1 MVYMFS
7 VRFLSRIDIRVVFI
21 IFLLMGISLITI
33 SSYSSCTLGDLR
45 LDHGADTSSFMTS
58 MVRSQIKWFF
68 IGWGL
73 FFLFSGFDY
82 NKLREYAWVIY
93 AISIIALIGLFF
105 TDPIQRVQRWYR
117 LPFIQFNIQPSEL
130 AKLAMIIA
138 MSWFLEKRANS
149 SRSFATTCGALLIA
163 GLPFLLILKQPDLG
177 TALVLYPMAL
187 VMCYFGDIHPSVMRL
202 FLFIGAVAFA
212 LVFIIFSGM
221 VSHENARPYAY
232 TFLKEYQYERLNPN
246 THHQKAAITSIAVG
260 GIHGV
265 GWKNSEYARGGSL
278 PAPYTDSVFSAF
290 GEEFGFIGLILLLVL
305 FYALIYCSFQVTV
318 VAKDPFGR
326 LLASGIAVFLA
337 MHVLI
342 NIGMMCGWLPIT
354 GVPLVLV
361 SYGGSHVVSTMIAI
375 GILQSIYSRRFMF

>member
-1 MVYMFS
+1 MFS
-7 VRFLSRIDIRVVFI
+7 ARFLRRIDIRIIFI
-21 IFLLMGISLITI
+21 ICILMGISLVTI
-33 SSYSSCTLGDLR
+33 SSYSCEFNHDF
-45 LDHGADTSSFMTS
+45 ADDSFMTP
-58 MVRSQIKWFF
+58 MVRSQLKWFCV
-68 IGWGL
+68 GWGL

-93 AISIIALIGLFF
+93 GLSLIALIGLFF

-117 LPFIQFNIQPSEL
+117 LPFIQFNMQPSET
-130 AKLAMIIA
+130 AKLAVIIA
-138 MSWFLEKRANS
+138 LSWFLEKKASS
-149 SRSFATTCGALLIA
+149 SRSIATTIGALLIV
-163 GLPFLLILKQPDLG
+163 GIPFILILKQPDFG
-177 TALVLYPMAL
+177 AALVLYPMAL
-187 VMCYFGDIHPSVMRL
+187 VMCYFGDIHPGVIRSL
-202 FLFIGAVAFA
+202 IFAGAVAFA
-212 LVFIIFSGM
+212 CVFTIFSGM
-221 VSHENARPYAY
+221 VSHEEARPYAR

-246 THHQKAAITSIAVG
+246 THHQKASVTSIAVG
-260 GIHGV
+260 GVSGV
-265 GWKNSEYARGGSL
+265 GWKNSEYARAGSL

-290 GEEFGFIGLILLLVL
+290 GEEFGFVGLTFLLVL

-337 MHVLI
+337 VQVLI
-342 NIGMMCGWLPIT
+342 NIGMMCGFLPIT